1 MVASFW
7 YPGSFILKSLGIKKY
22 IFMFYVLIAG
32 LIASGY
38 VANTSIF
45 IILSLI
51 TLYYLSALFY
61 LIINDINLLF
71 SLLNGIDGDNFDYRN
86 LAYKPTVLQASY
98 QQLLRT
104 YKEMSRTKLAY
115 SDRMNEVEFVSL
127 EVIDTATKVATNAKH
142 QSDATHST
150 ASAITQMSQSIEE
163 VTHEI
168 NNVQHAASSASD
180 YSKQGRIGLE
190 KLHEQIRIMEAKAHN
205 TQEQMRLLDQTSES
219 ALKMSEAIK
228 GISEQTN
235 LLALNASI
243 EAARAGDFGK
253 GYAVVAN
260 EIRYLAQ
267 HSNDISQKIIKEI
280 DDIRQQSG
288 HIVDS
293 MTTVVNS
300 ADNCLS
306 QSNQVDEHFETIECE
321 TASVQ
326 NQVAIVATNAEQ
338 QKMAT
343 QEISEHIELVVEGA
357 RSNAEIASQA
367 DKLANHLKN
376 LTQEVVH

>member
-1 MVASFW
+1 MVASFLSL
-7 YPGSFILKSLGIKKY
+7 GSFILNSIGIKKY
-22 IFMFYVLIAG
+22 ILLFYALVLG
-32 LIASGY
+32 FGASVY
-38 VANTSIF
+38 LANTSVLIIF
-45 IILSLI
+45 SLLI
-51 TLYYLSALFY
+51 LYYVSALFY
-61 LIINDINLLF
+61 LIINDVNLLF
-71 SLLNGIDGDNFDYRN
+71 SLLSGIDSDNFDYRQ
-86 LAYKPTVLQASY
+86 LEYKPTFLSDTY

-104 YKEMSRTKLAY
+104 YKEMSRTNLAY

-127 EVIDTATKVATNAKH
+127 EVIDTATKVANNAEH
-142 QSDATHST
+142 QSGATYST

-180 YSKQGRIGLE
+180 YSKQGRVGLE
-190 KLHEQIRIMEAKAHN
+190 KLHEQIRIMETQAYN
-205 TQEQMRLLDQTSES
+205 TQEQMHLLDQTSES

-243 EAARAGDFGK
+243 EAARAGEFGK
-253 GYAVVAN
+253 GFAVVAN
-260 EIRYLAQ
+260 EVRYLAQ

-280 DDIRQQSG
+280 GDIRQQSG

-293 MTTVVNS
+293 MITVVNS
-300 ADNCLS
+300 ADSCLL
-306 QSNQVDEHFETIECE
+306 QSNQVDEHFETIESK
-321 TASVQ
+321 TTSVQ
-326 NQVAIVATNAEQ
+326 EQVAIVATNAEQ

-343 QEISEHIELVVEGA
+343 QEISEHIEMVVEGA

-376 LTQEVVH
+376 LTQNVV